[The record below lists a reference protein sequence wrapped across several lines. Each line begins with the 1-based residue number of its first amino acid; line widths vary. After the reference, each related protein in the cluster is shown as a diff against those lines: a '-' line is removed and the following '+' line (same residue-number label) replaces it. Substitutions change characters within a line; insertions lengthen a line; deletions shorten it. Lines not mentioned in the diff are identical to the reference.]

1 MLSRFYKLFETVH
14 GYAID
19 FKNYLNELEE
29 GRFIQNSIETLFLDM
44 DGKQLLC
51 ESLFLYGIML
61 LALDV
66 HIEGQV
72 REKLLV
78 AYFRYSGMYVS
89 MKLQMQKKAKIW
101 FLNLNIFFKKNLKI
115 FLKKIFHYFENIYIP
130 NYSGQQNSSESKF
143 EDIVQLLR
151 STGFSP
157 NQIKRTQKYPES
169 FFKRI
174 LIPEHFVRMVVGRLR
189 SDDIYNQVNDN

>member
-29 GRFIQNSIETLFLDM
+29 GRYIQNSIETLFLDM

-89 MKLQMQKKAKIW
+89 MKLVTNAKK
-101 FLNLNIFFKKNLKI
+101 
-115 FLKKIFHYFENIYIP
+115 
-130 NYSGQQNSSESKF
+130 
-143 EDIVQLLR
+143 R
-151 STGFSP
+151 
-157 NQIKRTQKYPES
+157 QKYDLN
-169 FFKRI
+169 FF
-174 LIPEHFVRMVVGRLR
+174 
-189 SDDIYNQVNDN
+189 

>member
-1 MLSRFYKLFETVH
+1 MDEELKVTHVEMLSRFYKLFETVH

-78 AYFRYSGMYVS
+78 AYFRYSGMLV
-89 MKLQMQKKAKIW
+89 
-101 FLNLNIFFKKNLKI
+101 
-115 FLKKIFHYFENIYIP
+115 
-130 NYSGQQNSSESKF
+130 
-143 EDIVQLLR
+143 
-151 STGFSP
+151 
-157 NQIKRTQKYPES
+157 
-169 FFKRI
+169 
-174 LIPEHFVRMVVGRLR
+174 
-189 SDDIYNQVNDN
+189 

>member
-1 MLSRFYKLFETVH
+1 MKIQSEFPLFEKFTLQFEKKIEANQSLKNLDEELKVTHVEMLSRFYKLFETVH

-89 MKLQMQKKAKIW
+89 MKLVTNAKK
-101 FLNLNIFFKKNLKI
+101 
-115 FLKKIFHYFENIYIP
+115 
-130 NYSGQQNSSESKF
+130 G
-143 EDIVQLLR
+143 
-151 STGFSP
+151 
-157 NQIKRTQKYPES
+157 QKYDLN
-169 FFKRI
+169 FF
-174 LIPEHFVRMVVGRLR
+174 
-189 SDDIYNQVNDN
+189 